1 MTKNTQA
8 HLGLLANNLFF
19 AINIGSIK
27 HFTANDFAGP
37 YGLNIIRI
45 GVCVLLFWILF
56 VLNSGNKLQRK
67 DLLRFLLCSL
77 SALAINQ
84 MLFMKGLSYTYS
96 IHASLLL
103 LISPILITF
112 IAAWVLKERLGYFK
126 IAGLIMGIIGAT
138 ILITTR
144 ESTGNGDNILLGDLL
159 IILSAV
165 AYTFYFIL
173 VKPLMLKYPAMDVMR
188 WVFTFGLFMIIPLGW
203 KEFTHITWHQFGTL
217 EYVLLFLI
225 VIPGTFLAYIFNVYG
240 IKILGA
246 SVAGTY
252 IYSQP
257 FFGVLIATIFLNEQF
272 TVYKIIAAVFIFAGV
287 FFANKQVKTKEVVA
301 AE

>member
-1 MTKNTQA
+1 LTPQIKA
-8 HLGLLANNLFF
+8 HLGLLATNLFF

-27 HFTANDFAGP
+27 HFTGNGFSGP

-45 GVCVLLFWILF
+45 GVSVLLFWMLF
-56 VLNSGNKLQRK
+56 AISSEKKEIYKK
-67 DLLRFLLCSL
+67 DIGRFLMCAL

-103 LISPILITF
+103 LITPILITF
-112 IAAWVLKERLGYFK
+112 IAAWILKERLNNFK
-126 IAGLIMGIIGAT
+126 IAGLVMGISGAV
-138 ILITTR
+138 ILIANR
-144 ESTGNGDNILLGDLL
+144 ESSGTGDNILLGDLL
-159 IILSAV
+159 IILSAF

-173 VKPLMLKYPAMDVMR
+173 VKPLMVKYPPLDVMR
-188 WVFTFGLFMIIPLGW
+188 WVFTFGLIMIIPLGW
-203 KEFTHITWHQFGTL
+203 SEFTNIAWQKFELL

-225 VIPGTFLAYIFNVYG
+225 VVPGTFLAYIFNVYG

-257 FFGVLIATIFLNEQF
+257 FFGVLIAVFFLHEHF
-272 TVYKIIAAVFIFAGV
+272 SMYKIIAAIFIFAGV
-287 FFANKQVKTKEVVA
+287 FLATKKKTND
-301 AE
+301 

>member
-1 MTKNTQA
+1 M
-8 HLGLLANNLFF
+8 GLLATNLFF

-27 HFTANDFAGP
+27 HFTSNNYAGP

-45 GVCVLLFWILF
+45 GISVLLFWVLF
-56 VLNSGNKLQRK
+56 VVNSGKRLQRK
-67 DLLRFLLCSL
+67 DVGRFLLCSL
-77 SALAINQ
+77 SALAVNQ

-103 LISPILITF
+103 LLSPILITF
-112 IAAWVLKERLGYFK
+112 IAAFVLKERLGYFK
-126 IAGLIMGIIGAT
+126 IAGLLMGIAGAV
-138 ILITTR
+138 ILISTR
-144 ESTGNGDNILLGDLL
+144 ESTGDGSNILLGDLL
-159 IILSAV
+159 ILSSAV

-188 WVFTFGLFMIIPLGW
+188 WIFTFGLFMIIPVGW
-203 KEFTHITWHQFGTL
+203 REFANISWTQFGTL

-225 VIPGTFLAYIFNVYG
+225 VIPGTFLAYLFNVYG

-246 SVAGTY
+246 SIAGTY

-257 FFGVLIATIFLNEQF
+257 FFGVLIATVFLKEQF
-272 TVYKIIAAVFIFAGV
+272 TLYKIIAAVFIFAGV
-287 FFANKQVKTKEVVA
+287 YFANKQVKK
-301 AE
+301 